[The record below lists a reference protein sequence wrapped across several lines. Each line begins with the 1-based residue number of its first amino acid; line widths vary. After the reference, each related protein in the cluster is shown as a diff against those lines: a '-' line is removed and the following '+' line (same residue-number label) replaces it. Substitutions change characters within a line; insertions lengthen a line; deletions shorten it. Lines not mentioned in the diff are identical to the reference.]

1 MIELRGVSKRY
12 GDVEALRDVSLE
24 VRRGEILT
32 IVGPNGSG
40 KTTLLKIL
48 AALERPTSGE
58 VYFDGVRIDEANAAQ
73 FRRRSTMVFQRAV
86 VLRGS
91 VHDNVA
97 YGLRLLGL
105 PRVEVDRRVGEALE
119 VVGLS
124 GLKTRSARR
133 LSGGEQQ
140 RLSLAR
146 ALALECELLLLDE
159 PTADLDPESL
169 SVVKETIS
177 RLGSETETTIVMATH
192 NLIHVE
198 ELSDRLVL
206 LDRGKVVEAGRPRA
220 LLLAPSKEMA
230 RFARSENVF
239 TGASRT
245 VEGIS
250 HIDIGS
256 GVEVKA
262 AFSRSGR
269 VSVHVRPED
278 IILSRGWV
286 ESSARNEFKGRIVA
300 VEDLGPIVRLK
311 VDVGRVF
318 TVQIT
323 GRSFA
328 EMGLNLGS
336 EIYLTF
342 KASAVQLI
350 QRTYNAG

>member
-1 MIELRGVSKRY
+1 VIELREVSKRY
-12 GDVEALRDVSLE
+12 GDVEALKGVNLK
-24 VRRGEILT
+24 VQRGEVLT
-32 IVGPNGSG
+32 VVGPNGSG
-40 KTTLLKIL
+40 KTTLLRIL

-58 VYFDGVRIDEANAAQ
+58 IYFEDVKIDDANAVL

-86 VLRGS
+86 VLGGS
-91 VHDNVA
+91 IHDNVA
-97 YGLRLLGL
+97 YGLRLRGL
-105 PRVEVDRRVGEALE
+105 PRAEVDRRVGEALE

-124 GLKTRSARR
+124 GLEGRSARR

-146 ALALECELLLLDE
+146 ALALGCELLLLDE
-159 PTADLDPESL
+159 PTANLDPESL

-177 RLGSETETTIVMATH
+177 WLNSETETTIVMATH
-192 NLIHVE
+192 NLLQAE
-198 ELSDRLVL
+198 ELSERLVL
-206 LDRGKVVEAGRPRA
+206 LDRGEVVEAGRPSA
-220 LLLAPSKEMA
+220 LLLTPSEEMA
-230 RFARSENVF
+230 SFARSENVF

-250 HIDIGS
+250 HIDIGG

-269 VSVHVRPED
+269 VAVHVRPEN

-286 ESSARNEFKGRIVA
+286 ESSARNEFKGRIVS

-311 VDVGRVF
+311 IDIGRVF

-336 EIYLTF
+336 EVYLTF
-342 KASAVQLI
+342 KASAVHLI
-350 QRTYNAG
+350 QRAYGAG